1 MRSIVDFQFFG
12 DIVTKKIFVVY
23 GYHLDEKFAI
33 EIGRDLGQENIDN
46 VVVKMY
52 DGTRPEFYTPDSRR
66 EWSLRSYL
74 RKNLPFDYAMILHD
88 CGPKMDEVMK
98 LEEPPPA
105 LFFIYFRKGEISQE
119 FKTKL
124 EDFTIVRRE
133 LYCRKK
139 REPDHRPLCPF
150 FHANFRDMSA
160 KYDKID
166 IEYYPGFISLDDGL
180 DFLKGLI
187 DILKTE

>member
-1 MRSIVDFQFFG
+1 VADKR
-12 DIVTKKIFVVY
+12 IFVVY
-23 GYHLDEKFAI
+23 GYHLNEKFAI

-52 DGTRPEFYTPDSRR
+52 DGKRPEPYSLDSQR

-74 RKNLPFDYAMILHD
+74 RKNLPFNYAIILHD

-98 LEEPPPA
+98 VEQPAA
-105 LFFIYFRKGEISQE
+105 LFFIHFRKGEISQE

-124 EDFTIVRRE
+124 EDFTIARRE
-133 LYCRKK
+133 LYCHEK
-139 REPDHRPLCPF
+139 REPDHPPLCPF
-150 FHANFRDMSA
+150 FDPNFRDMSR

-166 IEYYPGFISLDDGL
+166 IEYYPGLISLEDGL